1 MNEHEVLRAIKTL
14 IKYINDGDAE
24 ETAPVMAGLM
34 ELRDLL

>member
-1 MNEHEVLRAIKTL
+1 MEEKKLLEAIRLL
-14 IKYINDGDAE
+14 INHINDGEAE

>member
-1 MNEHEVLRAIKTL
+1 MEEKRLLEAIRLL
-14 IKYINDGDAE
+14 INHINDGEAE

>member
-1 MNEHEVLRAIKTL
+1 MEEKRLLQAIRLL
-14 IKYINDGDAE
+14 INHINDGEAE